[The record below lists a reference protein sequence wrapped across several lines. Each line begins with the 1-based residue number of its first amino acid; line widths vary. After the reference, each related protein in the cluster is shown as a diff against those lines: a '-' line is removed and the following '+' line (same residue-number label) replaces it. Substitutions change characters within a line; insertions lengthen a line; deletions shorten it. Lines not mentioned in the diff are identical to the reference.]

1 MGNFLKIIFVHIWI
15 MGNVFLGTTIKK
27 YMISYG
33 ILVYKY
39 KIPTCLG
46 PGAQAARHPMAALGL
61 PNAV

>member
-1 MGNFLKIIFVHIWI
+1 